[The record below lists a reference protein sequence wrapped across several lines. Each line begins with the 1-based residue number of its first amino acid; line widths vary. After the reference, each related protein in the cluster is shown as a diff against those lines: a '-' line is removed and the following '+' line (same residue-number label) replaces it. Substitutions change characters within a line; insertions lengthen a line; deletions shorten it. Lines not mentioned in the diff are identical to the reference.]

1 MSGIRTWTPEETD
14 ELVKLYLDYVRVEDI
29 AEIMGKTYCA
39 VKGRLTYLR
48 KNGVDLPLR
57 DQRVSQ
63 NRRRSQES
71 RDGTTVYAKRLN
83 EFEKQWYG
91 KVPFGHWAITK
102 PWKKE
107 YVA

>member
-1 MSGIRTWTPEETD
+1 MAGAKTWTQEQTD
-14 ELVKLYLDYVRVEDI
+14 ELVKLYLDYERVEDI

-63 NRRRSQES
+63 NRRRSDES
-71 RDGTTVYAKRLN
+71 RAGNTVYAKRLN
-83 EFEKQWYG
+83 EFEQQWYG
-91 KVPFGHWAITK
+91 RVPFGHWTITK
-102 PWKKE
+102 PWKTE
-107 YVA
+107 HVA